1 MINNDTISSMM
12 TDTET
17 FRQKVI
23 DAGIQGKL
31 TEQLP
36 EDGNAEDLYQQI
48 QEEKVKLIKE
58 GKIKKSKPLQEIKTE
73 DIPFEI
79 PKSWKWVRLNTIFDV
94 INGDRGKNYPAK
106 STLTHTGIPF
116 ISALNLN
123 GKTVV
128 KDERLLCLSDEQYQK
143 LGNGKLKKGD
153 VVVCIR
159 GSLGK
164 HGRYPFE
171 KGAIASSLVICR
183 EYCSMDVLCS
193 LLMFYLDSELFFSQI
208 IQYNN
213 GTAQP
218 NLAAADLKKFLFPLP
233 PINEQERIVDRINEI
248 LDTQKHLAQSLKEY
262 SSNVEVLKSKVIDA
276 GIQGKLTEQL
286 PEDGNAEDLYQQIQ
300 TEKAKFVKEGKIKKS
315 KPLPPIKPEEI
326 PFEIPKNWKW
336 VRLNDI
342 SYNIWAGRDKP
353 SDFQKTKDNNHK
365 IPVVG
370 NGTKDDGIL
379 GYTASATAAANTIT
393 IAGRGTIGFAVL
405 RQYEYCPIV
414 RLIVIEQSKYMNPD
428 YLKYYVSLNPES
440 STGSS
445 IPQLTVPMIKPKL
458 IPLPPLAEQERI
470 AGRINDI
477 LRATEQ

>member
-143 LGNGKLKKGD
+143 LGNGKLKKATW
-153 VVVCIR
+153 
-159 GSLGK
+159 S
-164 HGRYPFE
+164 F
-171 KGAIASSLVICR
+171 A
-183 EYCSMDVLCS
+183 
-193 LLMFYLDSELFFSQI
+193 F
-208 IQYNN
+208 
-213 GTAQP
+213 
-218 NLAAADLKKFLFPLP
+218 
-233 PINEQERIVDRINEI
+233 VD
-248 LDTQKHLAQSLKEY
+248 
-262 SSNVEVLKSKVIDA
+262 
-276 GIQGKLTEQL
+276 
-286 PEDGNAEDLYQQIQ
+286 P
-300 TEKAKFVKEGKIKKS
+300 
-315 KPLPPIKPEEI
+315 
-326 PFEIPKNWKW
+326 
-336 VRLNDI
+336 
-342 SYNIWAGRDKP
+342 
-353 SDFQKTKDNNHK
+353 
-365 IPVVG
+365 
-370 NGTKDDGIL
+370 
-379 GYTASATAAANTIT
+379 
-393 IAGRGTIGFAVL
+393 
-405 RQYEYCPIV
+405 
-414 RLIVIEQSKYMNPD
+414 
-428 YLKYYVSLNPES
+428 
-440 STGSS
+440 
-445 IPQLTVPMIKPKL
+445 
-458 IPLPPLAEQERI
+458 
-470 AGRINDI
+470 
-477 LRATEQ
+477 